1 MQTYLLQTH
10 LLQVQVLEVPF
21 AGHAGWG
28 GGAYLDGVMDY
39 LDFVREPAA
48 MISNMRT
55 LIA

>member
-1 MQTYLLQTH
+1 M
-10 LLQVQVLEVPF
+10 LEVPF

-48 MISNMRT
+48 MIYNMRT